1 MITSFI
7 LLLRKLKLIKFPKV
21 THLEIDENRHIFV
34 YTHIIHKYQNTQ
46 MHIHI
51 YMSSVCVCVY
61 MDTYKHMYF
70 DIYLFCSM
78 KTFPIILI
86 EISFNF
92 WLQAIFFLF
101 F

>member
-1 MITSFI
+1 
-7 LLLRKLKLIKFPKV
+7 
-21 THLEIDENRHIFV
+21 
-34 YTHIIHKYQNTQ
+34 
-46 MHIHI
+46 
-51 YMSSVCVCVY
+51 MSSVCVCVY

-101 F
+101 FSPAAYNSRMWGWEDEARNNSDYEFIQIMLIEH